1 MLRDA
6 RIGVFARA
14 LYSYYPELEQLSER
28 FCEHLQDVP
37 VPDPLPA
44 ARNTHLTMLM
54 MCVMDALSRAGAVI
68 DSYHDVSDKSGMGRE
83 VRTAYVAGL
92 ARPIWELVMFKV
104 YAPNGDLWDPMS
116 TPFRAF
122 HRQHKHLASKVI
134 TDAEGD
140 GPAKEEFGVAY
151 EMHLNDPWP
160 QVEQPPKR
168 LRVAFLRAILPDE
181 DYMRVTQMCDTP
193 RVFDPE

>member
-14 LYSYYPELEQLSER
+14 LYSYYPELESLSEH
-28 FCEHLQDVP
+28 FCTHLQDVP

-54 MCVMDALSRAGAVI
+54 MCVMDALSRAGTVI
-68 DSYHDVSDKSGMGRE
+68 DSYHDVQDKSGMGRE

-92 ARPIWELVMFKV
+92 ARPIWELAMFKV
-104 YAPNGDLWDPMS
+104 YAPNGDLWDPKAVS
-116 TPFRAF
+116 FREF
-122 HRQHKHLASKVI
+122 DKQHTHLAGRFVAEG
-134 TDAEGD
+134 DAEGA
-140 GPAKEEFGVAY
+140 AKEEFGVAY
-151 EMHLNDPWP
+151 EMHFDDPWP
-160 QVEQPPKR
+160 MAELPPKS
-168 LRVAFLRAILPDE
+168 LRVAFLQAILPE
-181 DYMRVTQMCDTP
+181 EEFMRMLQLCDAP